1 MPKAYSCGEKVHDDS
16 CNVFPVKTL
25 YITFIGLH
33 VARYKNMYRNNEHQS
48 PESLERRRNENRM
61 GVT

>member
-25 YITFIGLH
+25 YIIFIGLH
-33 VARYKNMYRNNEHQS
+33 VAKYKNMYRNN
-48 PESLERRRNENRM
+48 
-61 GVT
+61 